1 MAASSAG
8 DAIAAVGRRLRA
20 GREAAGLSLA
30 ELARRSGVARATLT
44 SLEAGEG
51 NPTLETVYALANAL
65 GLPISALIGE
75 PDVASVTVVR
85 ATEGTVLRGDVVE
98 GRLVE
103 RYELPRHV
111 CEVFALKLHPGAE
124 QTSGAHPA
132 GVREHLLVT
141 RGRARVGP
149 ASAPVALGPGD
160 FAAYDAST
168 PHVFVALGGRTADAV
183 LFTVSPRA

>member
-1 MAASSAG
+1 MSAG
-8 DAIAAVGRRLRA
+8 EAIAAVGRRLRV

-65 GLPISALIGE
+65 GVPISELIGE
-75 PDVASVTVVR
+75 PAPASVHVVR
-85 ATEGTVLRGDVVE
+85 ADEGTVLRGDVVE

-111 CEVFALKLHPGAE
+111 CEIFSLTLHPGAV
-124 QTSGAHPA
+124 QTSDAHPA
-132 GVREHLLVT
+132 GTREHFLVT

-149 ASAPVALGPGD
+149 ASAPVELGPGD
-160 FAAYDAST
+160 FAAYDAAT
-168 PHVFVALGGRTADAV
+168 PHVFVALAGRTAQAM
-183 LFTVSPRA
+183 LLTVSPRV